1 MAKIKLQLPG
11 VNAKSA
17 LQPPETSN
25 LLVLILLGG
34 RFDFFGQFPSRSL
47 RMNFSTA
54 APRRAQRPFNL
65 IIAYARPTSPTLQ
78 KTVGPPQLL
87 GT

>member
-11 VNAKSA
+11 GNAKSA

-34 RFDFFGQFPSRSL
+34 ALCFL
-47 RMNFSTA
+47 ANF
-54 APRRAQRPFNL
+54 RQE
-65 IIAYARPTSPTLQ
+65 AYA
-78 KTVGPPQLL
+78 
-87 GT
+87 